1 MNRDRYTNKLNNE
14 LEVVIH
20 LEQSINSREFDLDK
34 KDLIQR
40 DDFEK
45 VIGWIDSRL
54 QQLPKAGESKD
65 KLSENKERLHDT
77 ISILGSRGSGKTS
90 FLLSI
95 LKYYRLKSEVETI
108 DVIDP
113 TLIEEKGHIFL
124 TIISQIKHCVDSKID
139 NWNSENSNCSI
150 KQIWRDRLNDL
161 ALGIPSIDGISKGFS
176 DTSWQDAEYIM
187 DRGLKSVGSARKL
200 QENFDRFVELSLQ
213 ILGKKMFIIALDD
226 IDIDFCKGWPV
237 LETIRKYLTTPR
249 ITILLSGDIKLFSKA
264 IRKQQWKNFG
274 KALLKNEGEILTKIS
289 EYNDHVTEMEGQYL
303 QKVMHP
309 ERRINLKTIKELVEL
324 NDRLTI
330 TIIQQE
336 YRFGLPVK
344 MYYDEEILPT
354 YGIRNNYEAE
364 AYSSALMS
372 LPLRTQIQ
380 LWSKYE
386 KNETREITD
395 IFLSDLYEK
404 QVNVDLVIS
413 SPKTILIETLR
424 LLLRNKSI
432 VQHYQLQPTSIDI
445 SLNNSMMALNFLYS
459 QRVQKYPAL
468 IFDYFIRIGY
478 IRNIARN
485 ISNNGKDDSN
495 KDEMFMLSIDGL
507 CEYAELYQDKVLR
520 DVVGN
525 ITAYVRAYLNIE
537 SVNERC
543 SRGTLPLRGLA
554 SRAKQN
560 KEDKIGRI
568 DFELEKE
575 GISSIDRI
583 LAYIPLNIIQ
593 PPKSATLV
601 TYSVYT
607 LLGTIGELILR
618 SQFNGLINGLNE
630 LSQIRTYYT
639 PTFNGIRAFSSD
651 SEVTSEENGEENLIS
666 GEEEGL
672 SELERSIAIWI
683 RKYPKRTITPHL
695 LGKISTRFYNALGNI
710 DESYVADN
718 LGDHMH
724 IRIIAL
730 MNAILVE
737 DVRENAEDGIVLN
750 LNNVRTSDKYF
761 IDNLRRVNSRG
772 GKFIHKLYLSK
783 WLLSCPLL
791 GVYVN
796 LDINLADELDEYL
809 NEELHE
815 EDFLDRGY
823 SIYNILKNVDIKETP
838 RAKVSQKN
846 IITDMSKINLPKFTS
861 AQQDLQIIV
870 EKLKTV
876 IEYYKFMNMDRAEL
890 QMFLSQHFSN
900 TPTVGVISNVRH
912 YIKNDSSLKW

>member
-1 MNRDRYTNKLNNE
+1 MNRDSYTNKLNNE

-20 LEQSINSREFDLDK
+20 LEQSINSREFDIDK

-40 DDFEK
+40 DDFDK

-54 QQLPKAGESKD
+54 QELPEAGESID
-65 KLSENKERLHDT
+65 KLSKNKERFHDT

-309 ERRINLKTIKELVEL
+309 ERRVRLKTIKEMVEL
-324 NDRLTI
+324 ERRSI
-330 TIIQQE
+330 WIISQGN
-336 YRFGLPVK
+336 RNVMPVDL
-344 MYYDEEILPT
+344 YYEKDILET
-354 YGIRNNYEAE
+354 YGIRNRYEAE

-380 LWSKYE
+380 FWSKFKKRKDYD
-386 KNETREITD
+386 ITD

-404 QVNVDLVIS
+404 QVHVDLILS
-413 SPKTILIETLR
+413 SPKTITIEAVK
-424 LLLRNKSI
+424 LLLQEKKM
-432 VQHYQLQPTSIDI
+432 VQHYQLQPTSVDV
-445 SLNNSMMALNFLYS
+445 SLNNCLMALAFLYS
-459 QRVQKYPAL
+459 QRVEKYPAL
-468 IFDYFIRIGY
+468 IFDYFIRLGY
-478 IRNIARN
+478 IRNIARDIN
-485 ISNNGKDDSN
+485 YNSNEHSMMT
-495 KDEMFMLSIDGL
+495 EAFMLSIEGL
-507 CEYAELYQDKVLR
+507 CEHAELYQDKVLR

-525 ITAYVRAYLNIE
+525 ITAYVRAYLNIGN
-537 SVNERC
+537 VNERC
-543 SRGTLPLRGLA
+543 SRGTMPLRGLA
-554 SRAKQN
+554 SKAKQG
-560 KEDKIGRI
+560 KEDRIGRI
-568 DFELEKE
+568 DFELDKKD
-575 GISSIDRI
+575 ISSIERV
-583 LAYIPLNIIQ
+583 LAYIPISIIQ
-593 PPKSATLV
+593 SPKSPTLV
-601 TYSVYT
+601 IYSVYT

-618 SQFNGLINGLNE
+618 NQYKDLVNGLNE

-639 PTFNGIRAFSSD
+639 PTFDGVRPFLSD
-651 SEVTSEENGEENLIS
+651 QETTSEDGGDESLVS
-666 GEEEGL
+666 GEEDGL
-672 SELERSIAIWI
+672 YELEKSISIWI
-683 RKYPKRTITPHL
+683 RKYPQRVITPHL

-718 LGDHMH
+718 LGDHMQ
-724 IRIIAL
+724 IRIVAL

-737 DVRENAEDGIVLN
+737 DVRENTDGKIILN

-761 IDNLRRVNSRG
+761 IDNLRRVNREDR
-772 GKFIHKLYLSK
+772 KFLDKLYLSK

-791 GVYVN
+791 
-796 LDINLADELDEYL
+796 LAYTNIDSDFSEELDEFL
-809 NEELHE
+809 NDELQQN
-815 EDFLDRGY
+815 DFLYRGY
-823 SIYNILKNVDIKETP
+823 SIYPILKNVDTKDTYRISP
-838 RAKVSQKN
+838 LSQSSKKDN
-846 IITDMSKINLPKFTS
+846 AIIDLPKFTS
-861 AQQDLQIIV
+861 GKQDLQIIV

-876 IEYYKFMNMDRAEL
+876 IEYHKFMNMDRAEL

-900 TPTVGVISNVRH
+900 TPSVGVISNVRH

>member
-1 MNRDRYTNKLNNE
+1 MNRDSYTNKPNNE
-14 LEVVIH
+14 LEVIIH

-34 KDLIQR
+34 KNLIQR
-40 DDFEK
+40 DDFDK

-54 QQLPKAGESKD
+54 QELPKAGESKD
-65 KLSENKERLHDT
+65 KLSENKERFHDT

-200 QENFDRFVELSLQ
+200 QENFDRFIELSLQ

-249 ITILLSGDIKLFSKA
+249 ITVLLSGDIKLFSKA

-309 ERRINLKTIKELVEL
+309 ERRIRLKTIKEMVEL
-324 NDRLTI
+324 DKRCI
-330 TIIQQE
+330 WIIPQMK
-336 YRFGLPVK
+336 RPGMPVDL
-344 MYYDEEILPT
+344 YYEEAILKT
-354 YGIRNNYEAE
+354 YGIRNKYEAE

-372 LPLRTQIQ
+372 LPLRSQIQ
-380 LWSKYE
+380 FWSKYE
-386 KNETREITD
+386 KRDTD
-395 IFLSDLYEK
+395 DIIDVFLSDLYEK
-404 QVNVDLVIS
+404 QINVDMAIN
-413 SPKTILIETLR
+413 SPKTIAIEAVK
-424 LLLRNKSI
+424 LLLQEKKL
-432 VQHYQLQPTSIDI
+432 VQHYQLQPTSVDI
-445 SLNNSMMALNFLYS
+445 SLNNSTMALAFLYS

-478 IRNIARN
+478 IRNIAADLNYNTKEDNSKN
-485 ISNNGKDDSN
+485 I
-495 KDEMFMLSIDGL
+495 LSIEGL
-507 CEYAELYQDKVLR
+507 CDHAELFQDKVLR

-525 ITAYVRAYLNIE
+525 ITAYVRAYLNIG

-543 SRGTLPLRGLA
+543 FRGTIPLRGLA
-554 SRAKQN
+554 SKAKQS
-560 KEDKIGRI
+560 EMDKAGRI
-568 DFELEKE
+568 DFELEKKE
-575 GISSIDRI
+575 ISSRNRV
-583 LAYIPLNIIQ
+583 LAYIPLSIIQ

-618 SQFNGLINGLNE
+618 NQYNDLVNGLNE
-630 LSQIRTYYT
+630 LSQMRTYYT
-639 PTFNGIRAFSSD
+639 PTFDGVRPFASD
-651 SEVTSEENGEENLIS
+651 QDTTIEDDGKEGADFEVEDGLYELNKNLS
-666 GEEEGL
+666 T
-672 SELERSIAIWI
+672 WI
-683 RKYPKRTITPHL
+683 KKHPQRPITPHV

-718 LGDHMH
+718 LGDHMD
-724 IRIIAL
+724 IRIVAL

-737 DVRENAEDGIVLN
+737 DVRENAEGEIILN
-750 LNNVRTSDKYF
+750 LNNVRTSNNIF
-761 IDNLRRVNSRG
+761 TENLKKVNRKEGS
-772 GKFIHKLYLSK
+772 FLDKLYLSK

-791 GVYVN
+791 
-796 LDINLADELDEYL
+796 LAYTNIDSDFAYELDTFL
-809 NEELHE
+809 NEELRKN
-815 EDFLDRGY
+815 DFLYSGY
-823 SIYNILKNVDIKETP
+823 SIYGILKGVDVKENS
-838 RAKVSQKN
+838 RNKKDSQVEIINTYKPWFSSGKN
-846 IITDMSKINLPKFTS
+846 DFKRT
-861 AQQDLQIIV
+861 V
-870 EKLKTV
+870 EKLKTIISYIDFINIPRTDV
-876 IEYYKFMNMDRAEL
+876 QKHLAG
-890 QMFLSQHFSN
+890 HFSN
-900 TPTVGVISNVRH
+900 NPSERTISKVRNK
-912 YIKNDSSLKW
+912 IKKENITW